1 MAGAYQTSLEQ
12 WQDRQ
17 YPVLYNF
24 WACRHVTRLSFC
36 MLQLA
41 RS

>member
-24 WACRHVTRLSFC
+24 WTCRHVTRLSFC
-36 MLQLA
+36 MLQLT